1 MKKFLTI
8 IVITVMFSCGTKK
21 NVNINALYEVLTQQ
35 TSGGAS
41 IQFYEILSEEKE
53 ISMLMNDENLKNKI
67 NKEDIQKSN
76 FVILNMGEKT
86 SGGYKIKIE
95 NVEETASNI
104 VVTVKQITPKANDMT
119 SSVLTNPYTVLKI
132 NSKKEII
139 FK

>member
-67 NKEDIQKSN
+67 NKGDTQKSN

>member
-1 MKKFLTI
+1 
-8 IVITVMFSCGTKK
+8 MFSCGTKK